1 MANDKQKVRQILDSV
16 KSAGRSAPNSSTS
29 SGLTSTPRFSFVSG

>member
-16 KSAGRSAPNSSTS
+16 KAAGSVALKPPQGKLLS
-29 SGLTSTPRFSFVSG
+29 